1 MSNKIQHYTNI
12 YSGGIRFEFVFRI
25 SNNLID
31 GYHGF
36 TSRDM
41 PGKYFET
48 GHSFPYSLLLVYK
61 HFFTSSVTNK
71 IIVAGHTGLLN
82 NALTLILLMWRI
94 G

>member
-1 MSNKIQHYTNI
+1 
-12 YSGGIRFEFVFRI
+12 
-25 SNNLID
+25 LID

-48 GHSFPYSLLLVYK
+48 GHSFSHSLPLVYK

-82 NALTLILLMWRI
+82 NALTMNHITNCNERNSWETNSW
-94 G
+94 